1 MCSSTW
7 VNRTLNHPSFR
18 IVLLGLRLSLLL
30 GPALTLLIEPLILL
44 PDLRFAL
51 LAITTASSTTD
62 KSIPSPI
69 KLLIQEGEE

>member
-1 MCSSTW
+1 MSSSTW
-7 VNRTLNHPSFR
+7 VNRILIWRSLCVTLLSFD
-18 IVLLGLRLSLLL
+18 LGLFLS
-30 GPALTLLIEPLILL
+30 PALTLLIEPLILL